1 MLNFRKM
8 NILFIGLLALSIGA
22 DVMYGIAWY
31 TYLILLL
38 IYSSV
43 LFYGCYYISSNFFI
57 RIICSAETNKK
68 VIAIS
73 FDDGPHTLNT
83 PRILKILKDN
93 EVKAAFFVVGSHIAA
108 NKPILQQTYDQGHII
123 CNHTF
128 SHDFWFDMFS
138 SKKMLA
144 DMQMMDEVTNSTIGK
159 TPVLF
164 RPPYGVT
171 NPNLK
176 RAVIQGGYL
185 PVGWSVRSM
194 DTVIKNEK
202 KLLSKVIGKI
212 KPGAVFLFHDTSR
225 ATVAILPV
233 FIEYIKSNGYE
244 IMRLDKMLN
253 LQPYA

>member
-1 MLNFRKM
+1 
-8 NILFIGLLALSIGA
+8 
-22 DVMYGIAWY
+22 
-31 TYLILLL
+31 
-38 IYSSV
+38 
-43 LFYGCYYISSNFFI
+43 
-57 RIICSAETNKK
+57 
-68 VIAIS
+68 
-73 FDDGPHTLNT
+73 
-83 PRILKILKDN
+83 
-93 EVKAAFFVVGSHIAA
+93 
-108 NKPILQQTYDQGHII
+108 
-123 CNHTF
+123 
-128 SHDFWFDMFS
+128 
-138 SKKMLA
+138 
-144 DMQMMDEVTNSTIGK
+144 MMDEVTNSTIGK